1 MESVGEDSRTTST
14 TLRSTTIW
22 AALFLSDCVAAVGT
36 ILTIWYFANRLHYS
50 LAAVPLSDQRLPILG
65 LAAPLGVII
74 AYLVGRGRYEF
85 RDCFW
90 GALQILVG
98 AGLCAIAFEIC
109 IGMLMAD
116 ASSSVPAIVG
126 IALFLVY
133 ASMGGWV
140 AKTLLAQSGLWLLP
154 AAIIGEPDAAREAQL
169 AIEGNHSLGYKIV
182 GRVEPE
188 TLSPTS
194 DCPRLKAL
202 LARYHAKF
210 LFVACSDPEW
220 RRVIVKSALREQIPF
235 ALALAPSFSC
245 RESALFDSNIM
256 LIASKNNLTR
266 PIARLAKAL
275 FDLAVATLCLIVISP
290 VLLVIALLVRL
301 DGGPA
306 FYAQRR
312 VGHGGRH
319 FQCLKFRTMVVDAEQ
334 KLQKLLSEN
343 PGLNNQWCQQ
353 QKLDNDPRITRLGRF
368 LRQTSLDEL
377 PQLINVVKLQMSLVG
392 PRPIVDSE
400 KTHYG
405 EHIAEYYATR
415 PGLTGLW
422 QVSGRSDTSYKER
435 VRLDV
440 WYVNNWTLWHDIV
453 VLLKTIPAVL
463 KRKGAR

>member
-1 MESVGEDSRTTST
+1 MGSVGKDSRTTST
-14 TLRSTTIW
+14 TRRSTTIW
-22 AALFLSDCVAAVGT
+22 AALFLSDCIAAVGT
-36 ILTIWYFANRLHYS
+36 VLTIWYFANRLDYS
-50 LAAVPLSDQRLPILG
+50 LAAVPLSDG
-65 LAAPLGVII
+65 LVAPLAVII

-85 RDCFW
+85 RDCSW

-98 AGLCAIAFEIC
+98 AGLCAIAFEIAVG
-109 IGMLMAD
+109 ILTANTFG
-116 ASSSVPAIVG
+116 SVPAIVG
-126 IALFLVY
+126 IGLFLPY
-133 ASMGGWV
+133 ASIGS
-140 AKTLLAQSGLWLLP
+140 LLAKNLLTYSGLWWVP
-154 AAIIGEPDAAREAQL
+154 AAIIGEKDAAREAQS
-169 AIEGNHSLGYKIV
+169 AIAGNLSLGYKIV
-182 GRVEPE
+182 GLLEPG
-188 TLSPTS
+188 TLAASSDSPT
-194 DCPRLKAL
+194 LKPL
-202 LARYHAKF
+202 LARCQAKF

-220 RRVIVKSALREQIPF
+220 RRMIVKSALREQIPF
-235 ALALAPSFSC
+235 ALALTPSFSS
-245 RESALFDSNIM
+245 REISLFDSNVM
-256 LIASKNNLTR
+256 LLASRNNLAR
-266 PIARLAKAL
+266 PIARLTKAL
-275 FDLAVATLCLIVISP
+275 FDLAVASICLIVVSP

-312 VGHGGRH
+312 VGLGGRH
-319 FQCLKFRTMVVDAEQ
+319 FQCLKFRTMVVNAEQ

-343 PGLNNQWCQQ
+343 PDLYNQWCQQ

-377 PQLINVVKLQMSLVG
+377 PQLINVVKLEMSLVG

-405 EHIAEYYATR
+405 EHIEEYYATR

-440 WYVNNWTLWHDIV
+440 WYVNNWKLWHDIV